1 VSQSGAEARL
11 DADSRSPW
19 LKAVDLSKNY
29 GGVTALKQ
37 TSVQIHPGEIRG
49 LVGAN
54 GAGKSTL
61 VKILTGV
68 TAPTSGAVYIDDAPL
83 KLGRPKESLQA
94 GIVSVPQELTIA
106 PTMTVAENIFMG
118 HYPHYRPGFLRPRE
132 LRKAATAV
140 LDRLELP
147 IHPDQIAGELS
158 VIFQRLVMVARAFS
172 FEARLMIFD
181 EPTATISPRE
191 VEFLLDAITLLSKQ
205 GVSILY
211 VSHRLDEVDA
221 ICSGVTVLRDG
232 EVVADL
238 TAEDATHTAL
248 VEHLV
253 GASPTESSSATPP
266 ARCGSEEVVLEL
278 QGVEGTRLDGV
289 SLKVNAREIVGL
301 AGVTG
306 SGTRE
311 LLLTICGALPFH
323 EGSITLCGDRVRSGN
338 PPAAVS
344 AGIGFLPGDRSL
356 AAFPSHSIRFNVS
369 LPTLARNAKLLFV
382 NRQAERSAVAALL
395 DRVAL
400 RRDPE
405 TQISALSG
413 GNQQKA
419 IVARWLGAKPKLL
432 LLDDPTAGVDVATR
446 PDIHNQIR
454 SACTEGAGVLL
465 LSTDM
470 DELTQVADRVLVFRS
485 GSITDELHDQDLTT
499 SRVLAAMTSQQSQQA
514 TPSTGAEKGS

>member
-1 VSQSGAEARL
+1 LVAEPL
-11 DADSRSPW
+11 SPW
-19 LKAVDLSKNY
+19 LSAVDLSKNY
-29 GGVTALKQ
+29 GGVAALKQ

-68 TAPTSGAVYIDDAPL
+68 TAPTSGAVYIDAAPL
-83 KLGRPKESLQA
+83 KLGKPKESLRA
-94 GIVSVPQELTIA
+94 GIVSVPQELTVA

-132 LRKAATAV
+132 LRRAATAV

-147 IHPDQIAGELS
+147 MRPDHIAGELS
-158 VIFQRLVMVARAFS
+158 VIFQRLLMVARAFS
-172 FEARLMIFD
+172 FKARLMIFD

-205 GVSILY
+205 DVSILY

-221 ICSGVTVLRDG
+221 ICTAVTVLRDG
-232 EVVADL
+232 QVVADL
-238 TAEDATHTAL
+238 TAEEATHTAL

-253 GASPTESSSATPP
+253 GTSSTESSSAPP
-266 ARCGSEEVVLEL
+266 RAPSGPEEVVLEL
-278 QGVEGTRLDGV
+278 QGVEGIRLHGV
-289 SLKVNAREIVGL
+289 SLKVRAGEIVGL

-311 LLLTICGALPFH
+311 LLLTICGALPFS
-323 EGSITLCGDRVRSGN
+323 EGSITLCGERVRSGN
-338 PPAAVS
+338 APAAVS

-369 LPTLARNAKLLFV
+369 LPTLARNAKWLFV
-382 NRQAERSAVAALL
+382 NRQAERSAVATLL

-485 GSITDELHDQDLTT
+485 GYVREDLRDRDLTT
-499 SRVLAAMTSQQSQQA
+499 SRVLAAMTSQQTRPPA
-514 TPSTGAEKGS
+514 ETPPD